1 MDERFLRNEMMLG
14 PEAVEKLAS
23 AHVCVFGLGGVGSYV
38 VEGLARSG
46 VGELTLVDQDAYG
59 ESNINRQLGA
69 LTSTLGQGK
78 AEVLARRV
86 LDINPRCA
94 VHPIRGVYCR
104 EDRERFLAQARRMAD
119 DFLQGKPDA
128 APDEVAGCLGE
139 PEELAQCFL
148 EELDPELLE
157 RRKRRRKLGRRIFAG
172 VVAAAMILLL
182 VWVVLLETQPMKVE
196 VTERLIIYEERE
208 GPDET

>member
-1 MDERFLRNEMMLG
+1 MKTWSTMENYFRALER
-14 PEAVEKLAS
+14 
-23 AHVCVFGLGGVGSYV
+23 C
-38 VEGLARSG
+38 
-46 VGELTLVDQDAYG
+46 
-59 ESNINRQLGA
+59 
-69 LTSTLGQGK
+69 
-78 AEVLARRV
+78 
-86 LDINPRCA
+86 LDCP
-94 VHPIRGVYCR
+94 G